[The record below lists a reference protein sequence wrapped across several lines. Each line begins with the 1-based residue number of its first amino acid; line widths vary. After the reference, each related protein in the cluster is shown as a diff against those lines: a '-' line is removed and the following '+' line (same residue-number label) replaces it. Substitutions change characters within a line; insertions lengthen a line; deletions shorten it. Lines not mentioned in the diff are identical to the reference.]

1 MNYSVYEAGN
11 RNICYIPE
19 LYERK
24 FYRNL
29 EKMSYSWY
37 SEYPNTNPRCL
48 LKNFVSELENYF
60 TEDGSILLSQAEIKY
75 IYTFY
80 NSRSTR
86 KRSLDEILTS
96 VGFIRR
102 YTPGKQGRLVAN
114 GEFFYEEESF
124 WNANYIIRA
133 KAVSL
138 TNKEWDSYSFW
149 FGTMWSRPQ
158 KIPCAHQWDTAPDK
172 DTDFVGLV
180 Y

>member
-1 MNYSVYEAGN
+1 
-11 RNICYIPE
+11 
-19 LYERK
+19 
-24 FYRNL
+24 
-29 EKMSYSWY
+29 MSYSWY

-60 TEDGSILLSQAEIKY
+60 TSDGSILLSQAEIKY

-80 NSRSTR
+80 NSRSTE

-96 VGFIRR
+96 VGYTRL

-138 TNKEWDSYSFW
+138 TNKEWNSYSFW
-149 FGTMWSRPQ
+149 FGTMWRSSGLP
-158 KIPCAHQWDTAPDK
+158 PCAKQWDTAPDK

-180 Y
+180 YSK